1 MKKMKLL
8 FIPLTTLPLVSVISC
23 ENNSNKNLSEKPIE
37 KLANSYL
44 IKNSN
49 DLQGI
54 FNDAIIDVP
63 ENVSR
68 NMFSSIEAITPQNGF
83 DVKVMRGTISADAN
97 YNNDDYLFLLKSNS
111 VTNYT
116 GQQDISYNVLP
127 PHSFNLRAAF
137 DSSLSKEDSSKYA
150 PIRWDWFGATEADF
164 DNVTGAFVVT
174 STLNGSSVNIKQ
186 IKFEKATNGIV
197 WKQMISYDT
206 TQKGQSRTDDDGDQ
220 IPSTVRGS
228 LQLGLYDKY
237 NFNHL
242 TSQLAYNGLT
252 SEERTR
258 ILQKRTERINS
269 ANTHLNDL
277 YNEGL
282 SENERHDNKN
292 NVRKFEISPNAD
304 KLWYY
309 DGAKKYTVN
318 VDISKFKKDLTTNK
332 TVRTITLNYTQ
343 MIDTANPAN
352 NKGPSVFEKNPEG
365 LPWKISNGGKG
376 FVVSSY
382 YRNAFNY
389 ICGFF
394 GIVDSSV
401 HFELTPTEYDGLSMV
416 TNLDWIKGD

>member
-1 MKKMKLL
+1 MKKIKLL
-8 FIPLTTLPLVSVISC
+8 LIPLTTLPLVSVISC
-23 ENNSNKNLSEKPIE
+23 ENTGNNLSEKPIK
-37 KLANSYL
+37 KLANSYS
-44 IKNSN
+44 IKNSY

-63 ENVSR
+63 ENVSK

-111 VTNYT
+111 VTSYT

-137 DSSLSKEDSSKYA
+137 DSSLSKEDVLKYA
-150 PIRWDWFGATEADF
+150 PIRWDWFGANETDF
-164 DNVTGAFVVT
+164 ENVTGAFVVT
-174 STLNGSSVNIKQ
+174 STANGSSVNIKQ
-186 IKFEKATNGIV
+186 IKFEKATTGIV

-206 TQKGQSRTDDDGDQ
+206 TLVGQSKTNDDGDQ
-220 IPSTVRGS
+220 IPGTVRGS
-228 LQLGLYDKY
+228 LQLGQYDKY

-242 TSQLAYNGLT
+242 TAQLAYNGLT
-252 SEERTR
+252 QEERTQ
-258 ILQKRTERINS
+258 IQHKKIERINS

-304 KLWYY
+304 KLWFY
-309 DGAKKYTVN
+309 DGSKKYAVN

-332 TVRTITLNYTQ
+332 TVRTITLNYTG
-343 MIDTANPAN
+343 MIDTVNPGN
-352 NKGPSVFEKNPEG
+352 NIGPAIFEKNPQG

-376 FVVSSY
+376 FGVSGY

-394 GIVDSSV
+394 GIIDSTV
-401 HFELTPTEYDGLSMV
+401 QFETTPTEYDGLSLV
-416 TNLDWIKGD
+416 ANLDWIKGD